1 MFNLI
6 LTDWSTMGMRD
17 CRSFATLNL
26 MFGTLQRLDMC
37 NNTLEKKLFSEGACE
52 SHLYLSHLSFDASTT
67 TGRNLEHVISDP
79 ITGAMSDIARR
90 AIILCR

>member
-1 MFNLI
+1 
-6 LTDWSTMGMRD
+6 MGMRD

-37 NNTLEKKLFSEGACE
+37 INKLLQGVCQSIY
-52 SHLYLSHLSFDASTT
+52 LYGSYLSFDASTT